1 MILGFEHFSSQI
13 RNNEKNCLF
22 VLLARQSGMCQKEMN
37 IHSNKICFLIS
48 AHIDSQTV
56 GGTAAAAAV
65 FVIVVALVCFI
76 FILRRRRKKG

>member
-56 GGTAAAAAV
+56 GVTAAAAV